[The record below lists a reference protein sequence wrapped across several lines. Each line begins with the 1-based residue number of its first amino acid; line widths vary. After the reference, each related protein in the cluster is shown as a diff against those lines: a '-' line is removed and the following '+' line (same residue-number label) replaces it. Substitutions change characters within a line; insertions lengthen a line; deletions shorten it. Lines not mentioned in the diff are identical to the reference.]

1 MAVEYSPS
9 FFLGRRDDI
18 VNNMAS
24 ESRGRDFVSVS
35 VMLKVKLLAGN
46 VPAVTVGTVLW
57 RRYAGASLEEKSDSH
72 VGTKLWRVRKSVEQ
86 SNELTGPPGLLSY
99 AITIAPELH
108 SGTLIFDHRIVNS
121 E

>member
-35 VMLKVKLLAGN
+35 VMLKVKILTGN

-57 RRYAGASLEEKSDSH
+57 RRYAGASLEEK
-72 VGTKLWRVRKSVEQ
+72 KRVTAMLVPSYG
-86 SNELTGPPGLLSY
+86 GPGSP
-99 AITIAPELH
+99 
-108 SGTLIFDHRIVNS
+108 RNS
-121 E
+121 PMN

>member
-35 VMLKVKLLAGN
+35 VMLKVKLLAG
-46 VPAVTVGTVLW
+46 
-57 RRYAGASLEEKSDSH
+57 RCSSCDCRDSSLEK
-72 VGTKLWRVRKSVEQ
+72 VCRGFFGRKE
-86 SNELTGPPGLLSY
+86 
-99 AITIAPELH
+99 
-108 SGTLIFDHRIVNS
+108 
-121 E
+121 